1 MKSYDLG
8 IAGEESAAIYLEKH
22 GYEIISRRTR
32 IGHSEID
39 ITARDTRDGT
49 VVFVEVKTRRM
60 NPSGAGFYST
70 AGSAVDEK
78 KQAYLVRAAE
88 EYMRRTLDIVHTENS
103 VRKQGKFSMK
113 KNRY

>member
-1 MKSYDLG
+1 
-8 IAGEESAAIYLEKH
+8 
-22 GYEIISRRTR
+22 
-32 IGHSEID
+32 
-39 ITARDTRDGT
+39 
-49 VVFVEVKTRRM
+49 M

-78 KQAYLVRAAE
+78 KQEYLVRAAE
-88 EYMRRTLDIVHTENS
+88 EYMRSNPDETVRIDVIEVYADPKSDAYRTLDIIHTENS